1 MCVQKPYM
9 GVSDMDDFNGGQQPA
24 DPNVTTNTQQEDPGD
39 GDDGGGLLRA
49 KPRSRSQLRECFRRG
64 VHQAMALN
72 SGIKKVPIGNKIGL
86 APEGE
91 LGIVALALQR
101 GIHHEHEHP
110 KWTMPETS
118 AFDFPQPSCEFELV
132 HPELFSRVRK
142 TCGIH
147 PVRYVAA
154 LEVLEKSHKKPT
166 VSVINSS
173 DAAGKSA
180 SFFFLSP
187 DQQFLA
193 KSFEEADTAA
203 LRSILPEYVQHLDNE
218 PSSLLPRYLGLYR
231 LVMKVKDGKGGEKP
245 DTIWIGVMP
254 NLFAGIHVISLRYD
268 LKGSTAGRTASE
280 KERIKKRPVYKDN
293 DWIRSGQRISLPS
306 NAHRDEFLRLVRTD
320 AKLLASHRLMDYS
333 LLIGVHSKD
342 EETSYHCA
350 EANNVI
356 TVETEEHIFYVGIV
370 DILTKYGSAKRAET
384 LLSGTLRCRN
394 VSCQP
399 PNKYAQRFV
408 HFITD
413 SVDIHEGSKAFG
425 MWDMKTG
432 YRMGHNN
439 AVQDA
444 PQAGQG
450 QGQGQGQTQSRP
462 AAFDPPDD
470 VISV

>member
-1 MCVQKPYM
+1 
-9 GVSDMDDFNGGQQPA
+9 MDDFDAGPQPA
-24 DPNVTTNTQQEDPGD
+24 DRNVSTNMKQADAGEGD
-39 GDDGGGLLRA
+39 GDGGLLRA
-49 KPRSRSQLRECFRRG
+49 KARSRTQLRDCFRRG

-72 SGIKKVPIGNKIGL
+72 SGIKKVPIDNKIGL

-110 KWTMPETS
+110 KWTLPEST
-118 AFDFPQPSCEFELV
+118 AFDFPQPPCEFELV
-132 HPELFSRVRK
+132 HPDLFSRVRK

-154 LEVLEKSHKKPT
+154 LEVLDKSHKKPT
-166 VSVINSS
+166 LSVINSS

-203 LRSILPEYVQHLDNE
+203 LRSILPEYVQHLENE

-231 LVMKVKDGKGGEKP
+231 LVMKVKDGKGSEKP

-254 NLFAGIHVISLRYD
+254 NLFAGIHIISLRYD
-268 LKGSTAGRTASE
+268 LKGSTAGRTASD
-280 KERIKKRPVYKDN
+280 KERTKKRPVYKDN
-293 DWIRSGQRISLPS
+293 DWVRSGQRICLPS
-306 NAHRDEFLRLVRTD
+306 NAHRDEFLRLVQTD
-320 AKLLASHRLMDYS
+320 AMLLASHCLMDYS

-342 EETSYHCA
+342 EETSYHHA
-350 EANNVI
+350 ETNNVI

-370 DILTKYGSAKRAET
+370 DILTKYRCAKRAET

-399 PNKYAQRFV
+399 PDKYAARFIR
-408 HFITD
+408 FITD
-413 SVDIHEGSKAFG
+413 SVDIRPGSKAFG
-425 MWDMKTG
+425 MWNMKTG
-432 YRMGHNN
+432 YRMGHGE
-439 AVQDA
+439 DCDRTESG
-444 PQAGQG
+444 QARGQALA
-450 QGQGQGQTQSRP
+450 QTRP
-462 AAFDPPDD
+462 AAFDPPED